1 MAKRTPQCSKC
12 PSVVCSPPI
21 GATARAPLTEAPA
34 FCPMKN
40 EAGVLK
46 KALSEYQK
54 PSIKEFARQASIQ
67 EFECYENTP
76 QGRRT
81 RNPRIVELIEFGKK
95 MGYKKLGL
103 AFCAG
108 LHAEA
113 ETVTRILEN
122 SGYEVVSARCKM
134 GAVPKEFIGIQP
146 GEKIG
151 GPLSCETMC
160 NPIAQAKLLNSQK
173 VDLAIMLGLCLGH
186 DTLFFQYC
194 RVPTTVL
201 AVKDRVT
208 GHNPLAAI
216 YLSSSYYGRL
226 TGKGI
231 SPGIPA
237 REARNG
243 D

>member
-1 MAKRTPQCSKC
+1 MEKRSPQCARC

-21 GATARAPLTEAPA
+21 GSLKTAALETAPA
-34 FCPMKN
+34 FCPMKT
-40 EAGVLK
+40 EAGVLE
-46 KALSEYQK
+46 KALSEYSR
-54 PSIKEFARQASIQ
+54 PRVKEFARQASIQ

-76 QGRRT
+76 EGRRT
-81 RNPRIVELIEFGKK
+81 RNPRIVELIQFGHK

-103 AFCAG
+103 AFCTG
-108 LHAEA
+108 LSAEA
-113 ETVTRILEN
+113 EIVTRILQN
-122 SGYEVVSARCKM
+122 QGYEVVSARCKM
-134 GAVPKEFIGIQP
+134 GGVPKEFIGIQP
-146 GEKIG
+146 EEKIG

-160 NPIAQAKLLNSQK
+160 NPIAQAELMNAQA
-173 VDLAIMLGLCLGH
+173 VDLAVVLGLCLGH

-231 SPGIPA
+231 
-237 REARNG
+237 R
-243 D
+243 

>member
-1 MAKRTPQCSKC
+1 
-12 PSVVCSPPI
+12 
-21 GATARAPLTEAPA
+21 
-34 FCPMKN
+34 MKN
-40 EAGVLK
+40 HAEVLDR
-46 KALSEYQK
+46 ALAEYSK
-54 PSIKEFARQASIQ
+54 GDIREFARQASIQ

-76 QGRRT
+76 DGRRT
-81 RNPRIVELIEFGKK
+81 RNPRIVELLQFSAK

-103 AFCAG
+103 AFCTG
-108 LHAEA
+108 LQSEA
-113 ETVTRILEN
+113 AIVTRILEKA
-122 SGYEVVSARCKM
+122 GFQVVSARCKM

-146 GEKIG
+146 AEKIG

-160 NPIAQAKLLNSQK
+160 NPIAQAELMNAEN
-173 VDLAIMLGLCLGH
+173 VELAIVLGLCLGH

-226 TGKGI
+226 TGKGV
-231 SPGIPA
+231 SAGKEP
-237 REARNG
+237 
-243 D
+243 